1 MRTLCLVLL
10 TLTAC
15 AGPSYVA
22 GRRVAPP
29 VPDTLT
35 HGEDRFEGK
44 GGVKLFTQ
52 SWRPTAP
59 PKAVVVVVHGL
70 KDYSD
75 RYGELAATLVKH
87 GYAVHAL
94 DLRGHGDS
102 EGDRVWV
109 ERFDDYLDD
118 LDLFLTRVRA
128 AEPGQRVYLFGHSM
142 GGAIVTLYTLTRDPK
157 PAGLITSAG
166 ALKTE
171 EAVGVA
177 KFLGAIAPKLAAFS
191 LKNEDFSRDPAVVAS
206 MKNDPLIYD
215 GAAPIRTGAEVGG
228 AIGAIREQS
237 KTLNVPLLAL
247 HGTDDK
253 VTPPAGSADLV
264 DAAAS
269 TDKTLKSYP
278 GLVHDLVHE
287 PEKQQVMDDVAA
299 WLDAHTAP

>member
-1 MRTLCLVLL
+1 MRTLCLPLLLVLS
-10 TLTAC
+10 AC
-15 AGPSYVA
+15 AGPSYIA
-22 GRRVAPP
+22 GRRVAPA
-29 VPDTLT
+29 VPDGVQ
-35 HGEDRFEGK
+35 HAEDRFEGK
-44 GGVKLFTQ
+44 DGVKLFTQ
-52 SWRPTAP
+52 SWRPAET

-87 GYAVHAL
+87 GYAVHAF

-109 ERFDDYLDD
+109 ERFTDYLDD
-118 LDLFLTRVRA
+118 LDLFLKRVHA
-128 AEPGQRVYLFGHSM
+128 AEPDKRIYLFGHSM
-142 GGAIVTLYTLTRDPK
+142 GGAIVTLYTLTRDDK
-157 PAGLITSAG
+157 PAGLITSAA
-166 ALKTE
+166 ALKTN

-177 KFLGAIAPKLAAFS
+177 AFLGALFPKLAAFS
-191 LKNEDFSRDPAVVAS
+191 LKDDDFSRDPAIVAS
-206 MKNDPLIYD
+206 MKTDPLIYD

-228 AIGAIREQS
+228 AIGLIREKS
-237 KTLNVPLLAL
+237 KTLTVPLLAM

-253 VTPPAGSADLV
+253 VTPPDGSADLV
-264 DAAAS
+264 NAAAS

-299 WLDAHTAP
+299 WLDAHP